1 MKRLDPDHLLME
13 ETKPCREALKLLGWA
28 ARQYQ
33 HPFARERRR
42 RCRFGTL
49 PHQSDAIVRLSVQ
62 NGARAKRRKG
72 RIGLLRCA
80 LDKVLSAL
88 CVLNNGEE
96 EVSSLV
102 SECQT
107 ELPPLSSSLPI

>member
-1 MKRLDPDHLLME
+1 MKRLDPDHLLTE

-80 LDKVLSAL
+80 LDEVLSAL
-88 CVLNNGEE
+88 CVLYNGEE
-96 EVSSLV
+96 EVSSLFLNV
-102 SECQT
+102 K
-107 ELPPLSSSLPI
+107 LSCPS